1 MTKREENN
9 VRRHNILVT
18 LLPEGEKRECKT
30 QIWDMWTHKNNYEFL
45 KTDII
50 IHRFK
55 KPKKSKSDI

>member
-30 QIWDMWTHKNNYEFL
+30 QI
-45 KTDII
+45 
-50 IHRFK
+50 
-55 KPKKSKSDI
+55 